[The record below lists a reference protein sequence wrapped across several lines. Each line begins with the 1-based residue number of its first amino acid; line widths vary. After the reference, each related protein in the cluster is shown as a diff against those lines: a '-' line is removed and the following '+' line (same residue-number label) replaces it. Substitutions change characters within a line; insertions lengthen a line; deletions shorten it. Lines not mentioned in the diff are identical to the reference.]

1 MYIYSCASYHNDVND
16 EELLNL
22 KDEVKIS
29 CGAHIRRIDRFIQL
43 ALIGSH
49 RCIKGFSLADNT
61 GLYVASS
68 QGAKGN
74 ISRSLEQIYKEKQ
87 PLMPLNFIN
96 MVGNAASFYIAKM
109 FNTHGVNLFLTRNE
123 FTFEEALELALLDI
137 NTGVSNMALVGT
149 VDECITPLAHHRT
162 QLRIAPD
169 RQLGEGSHWML
180 IGNEASALGKPIAEI
195 ASLEYF
201 TDYKDVEHWLA
212 SILEA
217 QEGKLFHIAFGL
229 GLQESKKSSLSK
241 HTQCKSS
248 DDYTIYAGFYES
260 LSGLGLIKTIK
271 DIDAFTDDN
280 VFLHID
286 ENRQGC
292 FSCMAFIRP
301 DQATTTRN

>member
-1 MYIYSCASYHNDVND
+1 MYIYSCASFHNDVND

-96 MVGNAASFYIAKM
+96 MVGNAASFYIAKIL
-109 FNTHGVNLFLTRNE
+109 NIKGVNLFLTRNE

-137 NTGVSNMALVGT
+137 NTGVSDIALVGT
-149 VDECITPLAHHRT
+149 IDECITPLSHHRA
-162 QLRIAPD
+162 QLRIAAD
-169 RQLGEGSHWML
+169 RLLGEGSHWML
-180 IGNEASALGKPIAEI
+180 IGNKTSSLGKPIAEI
-195 ASLEYF
+195 ASLGYF
-201 TDYKDVEHWLA
+201 TNYQDVENWLGEA
-212 SILEA
+212 LES
-217 QEGKLFHIAFGL
+217 KDKKTFHIAFGL
-229 GLQESKKSSLSK
+229 GLSNAKKHSLGNHPK
-241 HTQCKSS
+241 CKSS
-248 DDYTIYAGFYES
+248 NDYTIKAGFYES
-260 LSGLGLIKTIK
+260 LSGLGLIQTIN
-271 DIDAFTDDN
+271 DYN
-280 VFLHID
+280 VFSDETIFLHID
-286 ENRQGC
+286 ENKQGC

-301 DQATTTRN
+301 V

>member
-1 MYIYSCASYHNDVND
+1 MYIFSCGSFHNDIYD

-22 KDEVKIS
+22 KEEVKLS

-49 RCIKGFSLADNT
+49 RCIKGLALPANT

-96 MVGNAASFYIAKM
+96 MVGNAASFYIAKIL
-109 FNTHGVNLFLTRNE
+109 NIQGVNLFLTRNT

-137 NTGVSNMALVGT
+137 DTGVSGMALVGT
-149 VDECITPLAHHRT
+149 VDECITPLSHHRT

-180 IGNEASALGKPIAEI
+180 IGKKTAASGTPIAEI
-195 ASLEYF
+195 RGLEYF
-201 TDYKDVEHWLA
+201 TDYTDVANWLESILA
-212 SILEA
+212 SS
-217 QEGKLFHIAFGL
+217 KKNRFHLGL
-229 GLQESKKSSLSK
+229 GIGLTDRHKDKLIDHPSCNS
-241 HTQCKSS
+241 H
-248 DDYTIYAGFYES
+248 DDYTADTGFYES
-260 LSGLGLIKTIK
+260 LSGLGLVNAINDTTR
-271 DIDAFTDDN
+271 FGDDSLY
-280 VFLHID
+280 LHID
-286 ENRQGC
+286 ESKQGC
-292 FSCMAFIRP
+292 FSCIALTRP
-301 DQATTTRN
+301 